1 MAGGDKDSDLLRL
14 FGGLAKTTSKQAS
27 GATNDDNS
35 RVKDTPDKKA
45 KPCRV
50 CDSFKSWRIHEAKS
64 HAKKGEQG
72 SQTTST
78 DTTKASAAAATIAAA
93 AAVPRPESL
102 NTLVSAADD
111 DCPPDSQVLG
121 RATWTF
127 LHTMA
132 AYYPEKAEPKQQET
146 MKSLLSSFSQFYPC
160 GRCASHLR
168 QEMRKRPPT
177 VDTRQN
183 LSLWLC
189 QTHNRVNVMLGKDE
203 FDCTKVDERWRD
215 GPSDG
220 RCSWAQDIEY

>member
-1 MAGGDKDSDLLRL
+1 MSGDKDSDTLRL
-14 FGGLAKTTSKQAS
+14 FGSLTKAS
-27 GATNDDNS
+27 GRHYSAADAVSEKDNKDATG
-35 RVKDTPDKKA
+35 KKA

-64 HAKKGEQG
+64 HSKRDQEG
-72 SQTTST
+72 SGAGAT
-78 DTTKASAAAATIAAA
+78 AAIAAATTAAQLG
-93 AAVPRPESL
+93 S
-102 NTLVSAADD
+102 SAASLSTLAEDA
-111 DCPPDSQVLG
+111 CPPDSQVLG

-132 AYYPEKAEPKQQET
+132 AYYPEKANQKQQSMMT
-146 MKSLLSSFSQFYPC
+146 SLLSSFSHFYPC

-168 QEMRKRPPT
+168 QEMARSPPA

-189 QTHNRVNVMLGKDE
+189 QTHNKVNVMLGKDE
-203 FDCTKVDERWRD
+203 FDCAKVDERWRD

>member
-1 MAGGDKDSDLLRL
+1 MSGDKDSDPLRL
-14 FGGLAKTTSKQAS
+14 FGSLAKASSKHTP
-27 GATNDDNS
+27 GAVGEKDDN
-35 RVKDTPDKKA
+35 VTAGKKA

-50 CDSFKSWRIHEAKS
+50 CDSFKSWRIHEAKTHS
-64 HAKKGEQG
+64 KKDKGG
-72 SQTTST
+72 HGTGATAAT
-78 DTTKASAAAATIAAA
+78 AIAAATTTTQLGSSAA
-93 AAVPRPESL
+93 SL
-102 NTLVSAADD
+102 NTLAED

-132 AYYPEKAEPKQQET
+132 AYYPEKADPKQQSMMT
-146 MKSLLSSFSQFYPC
+146 SLLSSFSHFYPC

-168 QEMRKRPPT
+168 QEMAKSPPA

-189 QTHNRVNVMLGKDE
+189 QTHNKVNVMLGKDE
-203 FDCTKVDERWRD
+203 FDCAKVDERWRD